1 MLALLSTIAL
11 APFNLHHSP
20 FNVRHDFT
28 MLSLFNIFRFAVFFT
43 VMAWSLIVLGL
54 SAFFDHLIISS
65 DMTRYVPF
73 AIFLAVC
80 TLIIIPTLL
89 IAGSFK
95 RIVLS
100 QVRCELAFAGLLG
113 LMWLILGLSTASAE
127 DSIVTCDFDGSGD
140 FVESDEYST
149 DMYHEQLR
157 VLRAFSLFNAILL
170 LGFFLVLLFLA
181 CRQHLM
187 GRTLVWTSRTTI
199 YPWFGGAPEVPS
211 KEWDVSQESLGLPQP
226 VTSKDGVTIAKMPK
240 GTTTLSG
247 DSPMNA
253 GGHYIIYIP
262 PPA

>member
-1 MLALLSTIAL
+1 LLLYQTA
-11 APFNLHHSP
+11 SP
-20 FNVRHDFT
+20 FTLHVRHDLT
-28 MLSLFNIFRFAVFFT
+28 MLSFFNIVRFVIFFT

-80 TLIIIPTLL
+80 TLVIIPTLL
-89 IAGSFK
+89 ITGSLK
-95 RIVLS
+95 RGGLMS
-100 QVRCELAFAGLLG
+100 QVRTELAFTGLLG
-113 LMWLILGLSTASAE
+113 LLWLILGLSTASAE
-127 DSIVTCDFDGSGD
+127 DSIITCDFDGSGD

-157 VLRAFSLFNAILL
+157 VLRAFSIFNALLL
-170 LGFFLVLLFLA
+170 LGFFLFLLFLTI
-181 CRQHLM
+181 RQHLM
-187 GRTLVWTSRTTI
+187 GRTFVWTSRSTT
-199 YPWFGGAPEVPS
+199 YPWFGGVPDVPA
-211 KEWDVSQESLGLPQP
+211 KEWNVSQESLGLPEP
-226 VTSKDGVTIAKMPK
+226 VTSKKGVTINKLPK
-240 GTTTLSG
+240 GTTTLAG